1 MTFFEKLQ
9 EKKVNLYFLSF
20 INSRDF
26 GSDNMKID
34 NEKLNEIRNSLN
46 IVDVISSYIPLSM
59 KGKNY
64 FGVCPFHDDHSPS
77 MSVSSEKQIYTCFSC
92 GATGNVFKFIQDY
105 ENISFMESVKKCAD
119 MAGISVDISG
129 YKANNKYQD
138 LYDIYELSQK
148 FYQNNINTELG
159 KKAREYLHGRNI
171 DDSII
176 KEFGIGLS
184 LNEKDSLTKLL
195 KSKKYS
201 DDLLIRSGLVN
212 ENDYVLNDVYRNRI
226 MFPMYDLN
234 GKIIGYNGRV
244 YNGETENK
252 YINSKETEIFKKR
265 ELLYNYHRA
274 KEECRKQKYV
284 IIMEGPMDVI
294 RASTVGINNCVA
306 ALGTAFGKEQAML
319 IRKLSDNVILC
330 FDGDDAGLKATKGAI
345 VELSKIGITP
355 KIVRLE
361 DNSDPDEYIIK
372 HGKDGFLNKIN
383 NAMNI
388 MQFKEILLKNEYNL
402 DDTLELSKYVNKMI
416 SEIDNIDDDVLRE
429 VSINKLS
436 NETGVSIET
445 INSKLTKKETV
456 EIIEEKKE
464 KVKLDKYVKSE
475 MYILYYMLNEAN
487 AIKMYEKKIT
497 HMPTEKYRQ
506 LAFQIDYFYKEN
518 GYINVADFI
527 TFLKD
532 DNDSIKTLGEITALD
547 LSLDDYKDK
556 MEDYLEN
563 IRKYNEKE
571 QKNIYKSKMKLE
583 SDYDKK
589 LELAKKRLDIKLR
602 SEENDR

>member
-1 MTFFEKLQ
+1 
-9 EKKVNLYFLSF
+9 
-20 INSRDF
+20 
-26 GSDNMKID
+26 MKID

-46 IVDVISSYIPLSM
+46 IVDVISGYIPLSM

-77 MSVSSEKQIYTCFSC
+77 MSVSKEIQIYTCFSC
-92 GATGNVFKFIQDY
+92 GATGNVFKFIEDY
-105 ENISFMESVKKCAD
+105 ENISFMEAVKKCAD
-119 MAGISVDISG
+119 MAGISLDISG
-129 YKANNKYQD
+129 YKTTNKYQD

-159 KKAREYLHGRNI
+159 KKAREYLKSRNI
-171 DDSII
+171 DEEII

-212 ENDYVLNDVYRNRI
+212 ENNYELNDVYRNRI
-226 MFPMYDLN
+226 MFPMCDLN

-244 YNGETENK
+244 YNGEKENK
-252 YINSKETEIFKKR
+252 YINSKETDIFKKR

-274 KEECRKQKYV
+274 KEACRVDKYV
-284 IIMEGPMDVI
+284 ILMEGPMDVI
-294 RASTVGINNCVA
+294 RASTVGIKNCVA

-319 IRKLSDNVILC
+319 VRKLSTNVILC
-330 FDGDDAGLKATKGAI
+330 FDGDDAGLKATKLAI
-345 VELSKIGITP
+345 EELGKIGITP

-372 HGKDGFLNKIN
+372 HGKDKFLSKIED
-383 NAMNI
+383 AMNI
-388 MQFKEILLKNEYNL
+388 MQFKEILLKSEYNL

-416 SEIDNIDDDVLRE
+416 SEIDGIEDDVLRE

-436 NETGVSIET
+436 NETGVSIDT
-445 INSKLTKKETV
+445 IKSKLTVKEPV
-456 EIIEEKKE
+456 EIKTEKKSI
-464 KVKLDKYVKSE
+464 KLDKYVKSE
-475 MYILYYMLNEAN
+475 MYILYYMLNEVD

-506 LAFQIDYFYKEN
+506 LAFQIDHFYKEH

-527 TFLKD
+527 TYLKD
-532 DNDSIKTLGEITALD
+532 DNEGIKALGEITVLN
-547 LSLDDYKDK
+547 LPLDDFKDK
-556 MEDYLEN
+556 MEDYLQN
-563 IRKYNEKE
+563 IREYNEKE
-571 QKNIYKSKMKLE
+571 QKNIYKNKMKLE
-583 SDYDKK
+583 DDYDRK

-602 SEENDR
+602 REENDR